1 MSPKRKKVKRL
12 VLLIL
17 IEVRALRALVIAP
30 AAELLAAGHKQLHK
44 NERASGS
51 TGVLAGQGGIAIPL
65 LYGFHR

>member
-44 NERASGS
+44 NERASGNRCFFMAR
-51 TGVLAGQGGIAIPL
+51 VCNN
-65 LYGFHR
+65 R